1 MGGAGGD
8 SYRCLRR
15 LGISLGPSVAQLAGC
30 SVGFLRTVDP
40 WMSKSRDAAHD
51 DCTGAAHVGRGGL
64 ALAGRLALACAEEAT
79 PLACFDLA
87 LLAADTGGRAL
98 RADAG
103 LLDLDETTPLSCFE
117 LFALLAADAGLMAAG
132 RAKPVGLL
140 DPEDAG
146 SAGPG
151 ALLRGAPVLISRRL
165 P

>member
-40 WMSKSRDAAHD
+40 WMSKSCDAAHD

-103 LLDLDETTPLSCFE
+103 LLDLDETTTLSCFE

-132 RAKPVGLL
+132 RAGLVCHCCR
-140 DPEDAG
+140 
-146 SAGPG
+146 
-151 ALLRGAPVLISRRL
+151 LRAD
-165 P
+165 